1 MKGGLFRMFKEG
13 DLVVY
18 PAHGI
23 GRIESIQTRSVGGQ
37 KQDFYIMR
45 ILENNMRIMVPV
57 QNADN
62 VGVRQLIAKKDVPK
76 VFEILKKREISVNA
90 STWNKRYRE
99 YMEKVKSGSIFEL
112 AEVFRDLNLLKE
124 DKTLSFGERKMLD
137 ATKSLIVKEIAL
149 VESESEEDVEKR
161 IYECFG

>member
-1 MKGGLFRMFKEG
+1 MFKEG

-23 GRIESIQTRSVGGQ
+23 GKIESIQTRSVGGQ

-76 VFEILKKREISVNA
+76 VFEILKKREISVSA

-149 VESESEEDVEKR
+149 VESESEEAVEKK